1 MFDEPELT
9 RVLGQA
15 TFTKE
20 RAFVLSALTSPDL
33 SEVME
38 ILNTLWST
46 REDRREFA
54 QKLKTFSLSFP
65 WSERPAHA
73 LFVSAIEQWT
83 PFELEKMIDKALQ
96 VSEGARPATSN
107 PHLAA
112 VLRGL
117 ANPGDLGSTEFLLK
131 HRFAETAGVIRPI
144 LRAYVLDHVSEATER
159 RKLGLERA
167 LTTQDRY
174 ELLACIWRCQQGLA
188 KDAGPQKHTR
198 LWVMLD
204 HAEYL
209 FDYAPTERKLL
220 TNGLLT
226 ILSRMQSHFTLW
238 LNCAETDDE
247 MVKEVKNAWG
257 APLLEYLNFDLT
269 DDATANAVLW
279 PIATPAEG

>member
-20 RAFVLSALTSPDL
+20 RAFGLSSLTSPDL

-96 VSEGARPATSN
+96 VSEGAQAATSN
-107 PHLAA
+107 ALFAA
-112 VLRGL
+112 ILEGL
-117 ANPGDLGSTEFLLK
+117 SNPGYFGTEGFRMKL
-131 HRFAETAGVIRPI
+131 EYQDTAKVIRPL
-144 LRAYVLDHVSEATER
+144 LRAYVLDPVSEASER
-159 RKLGLERA
+159 RKLGLERP

-188 KDAGPQKHTR
+188 KNPSPQKHTR
-198 LWVMLD
+198 LWVMID

-209 FDYAPTERKLL
+209 PDYPPAERKLL

-226 ILSRMQSHFTLW
+226 ILSRMQSYFAFW
-238 LNCAETDDE
+238 LNIAETDDE
-247 MVKEVKNAWG
+247 RIAEVKKAFG
-257 APLLEYLNFDLT
+257 APLLEHLNFDLT
-269 DDATANAVLW
+269 GDIPV
-279 PIATPAEG
+279 